1 MLLAADIGNS
11 SISFG
16 LFDEDG
22 TLRHKSKVSAEKTR
36 TADEYAVLVSGLLSL
51 HGVSAQ
57 DVTDCVLSS
66 VVPTLTRNLRSALH
80 ALFGVQ
86 ALEVGPGI
94 RTGLNIRIESQAELG
109 ADLVANAVAA
119 LALFSPPVVV
129 VDVGTATT
137 FTVLDGSG
145 ALEGAVIA
153 PGLRMS
159 MDALSAGASELPD
172 VSLVPPKR
180 LIGKNSRESMNI
192 GVLYGHA
199 FLIDGFLE
207 RFRGA
212 FRAQTPTA
220 VATGGLAET
229 VLPFCRAPMTHCPD
243 LTLQG
248 LYLLWKR
255 NRGPSA
261 DAGAGSKNA

>member
-36 TADEYAVLVSGLLSL
+36 TADEYAVLVGGLLKL
-51 HGVSAQ
+51 HGVSTQ
-57 DVTDCVLSS
+57 DVTDFA
-66 VVPTLTRNLRSALH
+66 LRM
-80 ALFGVQ
+80 LFGVQ

-119 LALFSPPVVV
+119 LSLFSPPVVV

-137 FTVLDGSG
+137 FTVLDGNG
-145 ALEGAVIA
+145 TLEGAVIA

-199 FLIDGFLE
+199 FLIDGFLD

-212 FRAQTPTA
+212 LRTQTLTA

-243 LTLQG
+243 LTLRG

-255 NRGPSA
+255 NRCPSA
-261 DAGAGSKNA
+261 DAAGAKNA